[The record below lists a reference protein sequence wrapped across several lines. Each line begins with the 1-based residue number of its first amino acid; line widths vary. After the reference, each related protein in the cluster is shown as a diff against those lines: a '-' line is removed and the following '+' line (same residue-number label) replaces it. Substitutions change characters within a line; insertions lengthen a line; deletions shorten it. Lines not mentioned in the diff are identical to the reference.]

1 MPPRV
6 NQVVINPEKSGNVAY
21 PSVRVAPKAPLM
33 NVVFISPQFPPHF
46 FHFVAALRERGVNVL
61 GLGDSPYDALRQELR
76 ESLSEYFFTPNLHD
90 VDALVRAVG
99 YFTWRHGRIH
109 RIDSLNETWLEVESH
124 LRESFHVPGLQPADI
139 ARLRSKFGM
148 HEVFKQ
154 AGLPHPDAV
163 LVRDA
168 AQVKGFARQ
177 VGYPLV
183 LKPDVGVGAAR
194 TFKVSTDAEVDEAF
208 TTPLPGYV
216 AQAFVRG
223 TIVTYD
229 GLVDAHGH
237 IVFSTSHEY
246 SDGIM
251 ESVLEKRDLCIW
263 SHKQLPPALDAMGR
277 QMVEALGLRERWFH
291 LEFFRLADG
300 SFVALEANLRP
311 PGAFV
316 TDMMN
321 YAGDT
326 DVYRLW
332 ARLITGEDL
341 SGFRYEP
348 KYHVCHIARR
358 TGHTYRYGHSEVVAR
373 LGETLLQH
381 RELPS
386 VFTSAL
392 GDEMYLT
399 RHRDLDAM
407 REAMRIVQDRS

>member
-1 MPPRV
+1 
-6 NQVVINPEKSGNVAY
+6 
-21 PSVRVAPKAPLM
+21 M
-33 NVVFISPQFPPHF
+33 NVVFISPQFPPQF
-46 FHFVAALRERGVNVL
+46 FHFVSALRERGVNVL
-61 GLGDSPYDALRQELR
+61 GIGDAPYDALRRELR
-76 ESLSEYFFTPNLHD
+76 DSMSEYFFTPNLND
-90 VDALVRAVG
+90 VDALQRAVG

-124 LRESFHVPGLQPADI
+124 LREAFNVPGLQPADI
-139 ARLRSKFGM
+139 ARLRSKHGM
-148 HEVFKQ
+148 HDVFKR
-154 AGLPHPDAV
+154 AGLPHPDAI

-168 AQVKGFARQ
+168 AQVKAFGRQ

-194 TFKVSTDAEVDEAF
+194 TFKVSSDAEVDEAF

-229 GLVDAHGH
+229 GLVDGQGR

-251 ESVLEKRDLCIW
+251 ESVLEKKDLCIW

-332 ARLITGEDL
+332 ARLITGDDL
-341 SGFRYEP
+341 SGFQYVP

-373 LGETLLQH
+373 LGENLLQH
-381 RELPS
+381 RELPA

-399 RHRDLDAM
+399 RHPDLETM
-407 REAMRIVQDRS
+407 REAMRIVQTRS

>member
-1 MPPRV
+1 
-6 NQVVINPEKSGNVAY
+6 
-21 PSVRVAPKAPLM
+21 M

-61 GLGDSPYDALRQELR
+61 GVGDCPYDALRRELR

-90 VDALVRAVG
+90 TEAMVRAVG

-109 RIDSLNETWLEVESH
+109 RIDSLNETWLEVEAH
-124 LRESFHVPGLQPADI
+124 LREAFHVPGLLPADI
-139 ARLRSKFGM
+139 ARLRSKLGM
-148 HEVFKQ
+148 HDLFKQ
-154 AGLPHPDAV
+154 AGLPHPDAIA
-163 LVRDA
+163 VRDA
-168 AQVKGFARQ
+168 AGVKDFARR

-194 TFKVSTDAEVDEAF
+194 TFKVSSEAEVDEAF
-208 TTPLPGYV
+208 RGPSLAGYV
-216 AQAFVRG
+216 AQSFVKG

-229 GLVDAHGH
+229 GLVDGNGH
-237 IVFSTSHEY
+237 IVFTTSHEY

-251 ESVLEKRDLCIW
+251 ESVLEQRDLAIW
-263 SHKQLPPALDAMGR
+263 SHRQLPSALDTMGR
-277 QMVEALGLRERWFH
+277 KMVEALGLRERWFH

-332 ARLITGEDL
+332 ARLIAGEDL
-341 SGFRYEP
+341 RGFHYEP

-358 TGHTYRYGHSEVVAR
+358 TGRTYRYGHSEVVAR

-381 RELPS
+381 ATLPS

-399 RHRDLDAM
+399 RHQDIEAM
-407 REAMRIVQDRS
+407 REAMRLVQART